1 MTRLEGIRPGGRGE
15 IASSNLSR
23 RRATR
28 RKKRSERGE
37 KVRRQ
42 SGRFFNRV
50 AGGGGERARQT
61 LVQLVVVCVHFVV
74 GPPSARSHSQSMCRL
89 PRQLY
94 NSTLTTRRH
103 FAPRSP
109 HVSVDLYS
117 TRSRALGLRLRSRV
131 LGNIVRDQ
139 ILTSPQAVNFVTGLI
154 QRRPQKP
161 QQQSGQ
167 EETRRGRSGGW
178 WGGRGEGGGGGSADK
193 LTNKAI
199 LSQNRVSPPRK
210 IRFFG
215 GGFRIVLSE
224 VPPPG
229 HGPPAHR
236 SPSPPTV
243 RTRRRLNK
251 FNRTE
256 L

>member
-42 SGRFFNRV
+42 SGRFFNRL

-89 PRQLY
+89 PRQLPAPLY
-94 NSTLTTRRH
+94 TPPSAPASLRASRSSRQRRLTLATTSQ
-103 FAPRSP
+103 RSE
-109 HVSVDLYS
+109 SLCLLLYS
-117 TRSRALGLRLRSRV
+117 PRAE
-131 LGNIVRDQ
+131 
-139 ILTSPQAVNFVTGLI
+139 NFVTGLI
-154 QRRPQKP
+154 QCRPQKP
-161 QQQSGQ
+161 QQTGQ
-167 EETRRGRSGGW
+167 DENRRGRSGGW
-178 WGGRGEGGGGGSADK
+178 WGGRGEGGGGGNADK

-224 VPPPG
+224 LPPPG
-229 HGPPAHR
+229 HGPPAHS

-243 RTRRRLNK
+243 RTRLRLK
-251 FNRTE
+251 KSNRTE

>member
-42 SGRFFNRV
+42 SGRFFNRL

-89 PRQLY
+89 PRQLLR
-94 NSTLTTRRH
+94 STRRPLPRH
-103 FAPRSP
+103 FAPRAP
-109 HVSVDLYS
+109 HVSVD
-117 TRSRALGLRLRSRV
+117 SRQPPRLR
-131 LGNIVRDQ
+131 DQ
-139 ILTSPQAVNFVTGLI
+139 SLSAFYSPRAENFVTGLI
-154 QRRPQKP
+154 QCRPQKP
-161 QQQSGQ
+161 QQTGQ
-167 EETRRGRSGGW
+167 DENRRGRSGGW
-178 WGGRGEGGGGGSADK
+178 WGGRGEGGGGGNADK

-224 VPPPG
+224 LPPPG
-229 HGPPAHR
+229 HGPPAHS

-243 RTRRRLNK
+243 RTRLRLK
-251 FNRTE
+251 KSNRTE